1 MKPSPLKLGIV
12 GAFAYFASVAWVFVY
27 FRVASRNDPARW
39 IVDRATPEAP
49 RLVAMV
55 GVGCVLASIV
65 WAIVRRIRPGVQ
77 LRNSPHKNAIP
88 CDRDSDHK
96 LTSSIPEAKALFAVT
111 VPSLL

>member
-12 GAFAYFASVAWVFVY
+12 GAFAYLASVAWVFVY
-27 FRVASRNDPARW
+27 FRVASRNDPAGW

-65 WAIVRRIRPGVQ
+65 WAIVRLIRRGVQ
-77 LRNSPHKNAIP
+77 
-88 CDRDSDHK
+88 
-96 LTSSIPEAKALFAVT
+96 
-111 VPSLL
+111 